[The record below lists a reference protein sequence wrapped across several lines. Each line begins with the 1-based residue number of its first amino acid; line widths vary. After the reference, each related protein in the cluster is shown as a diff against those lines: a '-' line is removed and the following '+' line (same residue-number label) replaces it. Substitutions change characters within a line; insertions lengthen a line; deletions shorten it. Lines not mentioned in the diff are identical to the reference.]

1 MTPSKGPTV
10 RASIEG
16 VEVTVARAVVD
27 LLPNAEP
34 ERVAIVVPRPQLG
47 ELMTECNNETT
58 LYGNTLVV
66 EANEGK
72 YGARCA

>member
-1 MTPSKGPTV
+1 
-10 RASIEG
+10 
-16 VEVTVARAVVD
+16 
-27 LLPNAEP
+27 
-34 ERVAIVVPRPQLG
+34 
-47 ELMTECNNETT
+47 MTECNNETT